1 MRKTYLVIA
10 GSILIVAGAAMLAL
24 PGPGVLVIAAGLA
37 VLASA
42 GVLWAARLLVR
53 ARERLPE
60 SPDEA
65 DDTGFVGHAV
75 HQLDQTIGELEAV
88 ERVLEEDHQ
97 AREERHRERL
107 VTTQDEYLEGET
119 AAESLRV
126 SHVRDAPD
134 YHNPR

>member
-10 GSILIVAGAAMLAL
+10 GSVLIVAGAAMLVL
-24 PGPGVLVIAAGLA
+24 PGPGVVVIAAGLA

-53 ARERLPE
+53 ALERLPE
-60 SPDEA
+60 APTNDEDA
-65 DDTGFVGHAV
+65 GLVGTAV
-75 HQLDQTIGELEAV
+75 HHLDESIAELEAV
-88 ERVLEEDHQ
+88 EQVLEEDRL
-97 AREERHRERL
+97 AREERHREQL
-107 VTTQDEYLEGET
+107 VTTDDEYREGQS